1 MAKIT
6 YIAMANIDDIDS
18 KLSDNDLKRTIKL
31 ALNNQREY
39 IGLLVNNDLKGVFKI
54 EKEVGWITQ

>member
-1 MAKIT
+1 MSKPKIT
-6 YIAMANIDDIDS
+6 YIAMTDIDDINS
-18 KLSDNDLKRTIKL
+18 KLSDTNLKKCIKL

-54 EKEVGWITQ
+54 EKEG

>member
-6 YIAMANIDDIDS
+6 YIAMASVDDIDS

-39 IGLLVNNDLKGVFKI
+39 IGLKVNNDLKGVFKI
-54 EKEVGWITQ
+54 EKEG